1 MLKQL
6 FGKLWDK
13 ILKLLNNEAVQ
24 KILWELLLKIIE
36 VTRDNW
42 DKKKK
47 KEKEKEKKKN
57 QLQDEKAFN

>member
-13 ILKLLNNEAVQ
+13 ILKMLNNEAVQ
-24 KILWELLLKIIE
+24 KLLWELLMKIIE

-47 KEKEKEKKKN
+47 EEKMKN
-57 QLQDEKAFN
+57 QSQNEQAFN